1 MVKPLIV
8 IGLLTFHLSFAPGFR
23 GPFGHLLADA
33 LFERLLDAHLLHVLG
48 ADLHLFVDS
57 VIVSFH
63 DILDRH
69 CARNNVPEAAHPHI
83 SIFSCLST
91 QNKHSLPSLKIE
103 TMLPVFRKL
112 VLNVFFGQI
121 TVKNISKPND
131 LNLTFII
138 FDSVSL
144 NIEEC

>member
-8 IGLLTFHLSFAPGFR
+8 IGLFAFHLSFAPGFR

-83 SIFSCLST
+83 SIFHCFST
-91 QNKHSLPSLKIE
+91 KDIQA
-103 TMLPVFRKL
+103 
-112 VLNVFFGQI
+112 
-121 TVKNISKPND
+121 ISR
-131 LNLTFII
+131 LEI
-138 FDSVSL
+138 
-144 NIEEC
+144 